1 MEMGWCEQYEI
12 VMYFNEGGRTAFFC
26 PLGGCLAERFLACP
40 AAKKLPRMPA
50 VKLGE
55 QPHRAEVHEKGSK
68 KSSGP
73 SLEKH
78 GGRCAQWRTRLAS
91 LCRDALS
98 ALGERMGISRQWRYA
113 L

>member
-55 QPHRAEVHEKGSK
+55 QPHRAEVHEREAKNRLGPAW
-68 KSSGP
+68 KSMAGDVHSGGQDWHP
-73 SLEKH
+73 SA
-78 GGRCAQWRTRLAS
+78 GMRYRLWESEWA
-91 LCRDALS
+91 
-98 ALGERMGISRQWRYA
+98 
-113 L
+113 